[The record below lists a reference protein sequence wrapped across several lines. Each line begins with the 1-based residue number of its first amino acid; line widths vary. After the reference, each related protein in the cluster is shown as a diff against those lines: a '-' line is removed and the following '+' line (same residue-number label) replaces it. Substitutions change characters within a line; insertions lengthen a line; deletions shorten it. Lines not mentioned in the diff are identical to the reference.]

1 MRSTPFFL
9 VVLALFQ
16 VLNVQAQLSRFLYE
30 GMLTEGGNPA
40 NGQYDVLVTAHD
52 AVTGGN
58 QLGTTNEFLNLSVAA
73 GKFTVSV
80 DFGPSWLDGTD
91 RWLETKVRKLG
102 ESYVTL
108 TPRQRVYAA
117 PMANLAARALTV
129 APGAIN
135 SSQLADGSI
144 TSAKLAPSVTATLGT
159 PSGTLIGSFD
169 LNATALLNSGYV
181 RVPGLTSTVGGWSPI
196 PELSAQTNSYST
208 ADGFSSLWTGSELF
222 VYGRESLMFQARAT
236 RFNPATGLWNPV
248 PTNAAPKFMSST
260 RLNLVQGGTN
270 LFAFGDVD
278 TSSDNTNSTGGYFNL
293 ASGTWQNIP
302 TNGFTR
308 IYDDGSSRQA
318 FFCWTGSE
326 LLAVGNPSFSI
337 FDAALF
343 NPATN
348 GWRRI
353 NTNGHPQIFIDGS
366 ASLGWNGTELLVFGA
381 SATNFG
387 SRAGGLYNPATESWR
402 PASTNN
408 SPRGNNKRVLWTGTE
423 WIGFY
428 TSSDFS
434 VPSAFNAYNPQSDT
448 WRRCATNG
456 MPSLG
461 APGMGIPNYFWTG
474 AEVGMILQLG
484 TTTKRTAVYLYQPTT
499 DTWRSFLSSEPA
511 IASGITD
518 FSRVISP
525 QWTGTEV
532 IAYLPVTPD
541 DGSPNTVFRQQ
552 RFVPQRTLYIYQR
565 N

>member
-1 MRSTPFFL
+1 M
-9 VVLALFQ
+9 V
-16 VLNVQAQLSRFLYE
+16 E
-30 GMLTEGGNPA
+30 NP
-40 NGQYDVLVTAHD
+40 LC
-52 AVTGGN
+52 
-58 QLGTTNEFLNLSVAA
+58 F
-73 GKFTVSV
+73 
-80 DFGPSWLDGTD
+80 
-91 RWLETKVRKLG
+91 R
-102 ESYVTL
+102 
-108 TPRQRVYAA
+108 
-117 PMANLAARALTV
+117 
-129 APGAIN
+129 
-135 SSQLADGSI
+135 
-144 TSAKLAPSVTATLGT
+144 
-159 PSGTLIGSFD
+159 
-169 LNATALLNSGYV
+169 
-181 RVPGLTSTVGGWSPI
+181 
-196 PELSAQTNSYST
+196 
-208 ADGFSSLWTGSELF
+208 
-222 VYGRESLMFQARAT
+222 ARAT

-434 VPSAFNAYNPQSDT
+434 VPSAFNA
-448 WRRCATNG
+448 
-456 MPSLG
+456 
-461 APGMGIPNYFWTG
+461 
-474 AEVGMILQLG
+474 
-484 TTTKRTAVYLYQPTT
+484 
-499 DTWRSFLSSEPA
+499 
-511 IASGITD
+511 
-518 FSRVISP
+518 
-525 QWTGTEV
+525 
-532 IAYLPVTPD
+532 
-541 DGSPNTVFRQQ
+541 
-552 RFVPQRTLYIYQR
+552 
-565 N
+565 